1 VKRELFAL
9 ERARTERDRL
19 EAEVRKLQ
27 TDAARLEADVAA
39 ASAQVKVARSRIAE
53 LEARSNSAHQ
63 ALEAAR
69 GDLAPVAKDLLPA
82 LGPLP
87 PSGELE
93 ALEVRQ
99 VLLQKQSA
107 DAAASV
113 ARLLSL
119 IERLE
124 KDLAR
129 AAELRD
135 KHTMLETQAALA
147 NTLAQHLRANELL
160 AYIQEEALRRLA
172 EDGSRHLEALSQR
185 RYSLVVEEQE
195 FAVVDHW
202 NADRQ
207 RSVKTLS
214 GGETFLA
221 SLALALALAEGLAG
235 LAAEGHAG
243 DALESLFLDE
253 GFGTLDPETLGQVI
267 QALDALHGGERMVGV
282 VTHIPELAAQLP
294 ARVEVGRGEGTATIT
309 LT

>member
-1 VKRELFAL
+1 M
-9 ERARTERDRL
+9 
-19 EAEVRKLQ
+19 
-27 TDAARLEADVAA
+27 
-39 ASAQVKVARSRIAE
+39 
-53 LEARSNSAHQ
+53 
-63 ALEAAR
+63 
-69 GDLAPVAKDLLPA
+69 
-82 LGPLP
+82 
-87 PSGELE
+87 
-93 ALEVRQ
+93 
-99 VLLQKQSA
+99 
-107 DAAASV
+107 

-124 KDLAR
+124 KDLTR
-129 AAELRD
+129 AGELRD
-135 KHTMLETQAALA
+135 QQKTLEAQAALA
-147 NTLAQHLRANELL
+147 STLAQHLRANELL

-243 DALESLFLDE
+243 EALESLFLDE

-294 ARVEVGRGEGTATIT
+294 ARVEVRRGEGPRPSPSPEAASLRPLNPSVQALVRRTGGALRRGGGAPIPPTGRKRPGARPAPVARGGR
-309 LT
+309 